1 MGFHELVLRS
11 SFESFIVYSFREI
24 IRNKRFDDTGLL
36 VREDTRIKRV
46 FAERNEGEKGGMDF
60 KAEGV

>member
-46 FAERNEGEKGGMDF
+46 FAEGNEGEKGGMDF